1 MIEVAIAVVKQYWKL
16 FAVGFIALFVFG
28 FGYYKGYSHEKIKFD
43 QHLQADAAAM
53 AMAQAENTRR
63 VAEQQ
68 RVTDRVTKEYKDEIA
83 KINAYYKSHPNVVR
97 LCKSSTSNT
106 VPSTSQS
113 TSGVSATTNGT
124 AEVTTEIDLQKAAQE
139 VAQCQALIKFEQEQD
154 GIQ

>member
-1 MIEVAIAVVKQYWKL
+1 MLFFETYWKQLVLALSVAIL
-16 FAVGFIALFVFG
+16 FG
-28 FGYYKGYSHEKIKFD
+28 FGYYKGYSHEKLKFD
-43 QHLQADAAAM
+43 AHLQADATAM

-63 VAEQQ
+63 ITEQQ
-68 RVTDRVTKEYKDEIA
+68 IITDRVTKEYKDEIA

-97 LCKSSTSNT
+97 LCKSSTFNT

-124 AEVTTEIDLQKAAQE
+124 AEVTTEIDLQKASQE